1 MGGVLQGTFF
11 EHWLEQAREV
21 VWGAPLLILL
31 MGTGLY
37 LTFLLRGLQFRY
49 LGYAMKQV
57 LSEQKRGSRGDIS
70 QFEALMTTL
79 AGAIGTGSIVG
90 VATAV
95 SLGGLGALFWMWI
108 TAFVGMSTKYA
119 EGLLAVYYRV
129 ADERGEMVGGPMEY
143 IDRGLGWKWLAIIFC
158 IFGIGASFGTGNLVQ
173 VNSIAA
179 ALVHIVPI
187 SPWWIGL
194 FLSVCTALIL
204 IGGVKSIGRVAAILV
219 PVMAL
224 LYFFGGLLI
233 VCLHIEHVP
242 AALQNIFTNAFSGQ
256 AALGGFAGSSM
267 MLALQMG
274 VARGVFTTESGL
286 GISSIAAAAARTDA
300 PVRQAL
306 INMTGSLLVVI
317 TCTVTGLVIAVTE
330 RLGAYDLD
338 GNSLKGVDMVISAFS
353 DGFPFGHYIVILGLI
368 LFAYTTTIAWAY
380 YGEKCAEYLFGTKV
394 VMPFRLLYIL
404 LVIPGAAMHLTLVW
418 NVADL
423 MNGLLAIPN
432 LIGIIALSRVL
443 VKETNAFFKHSEENR
458 KHA

>member
-1 MGGVLQGTFF
+1 M
-11 EHWLEQAREV
+11 
-21 VWGAPLLILL
+21 WGPPLLVLL
-31 MGTGLY
+31 IGTGLY
-37 LTFLLRGLQFRY
+37 LTVLLRGLQFRHLY
-49 LGYAMKQV
+49 YALKQV
-57 LSEQKRGSRGDIS
+57 LAEQKRGSHGDIS

-95 SLGGLGALFWMWI
+95 SLGGIGALFWMWI
-108 TAFVGMSTKYA
+108 TAFIGMSTKYA
-119 EGLLAVYYRV
+119 EGLLAVHYRV

-143 IDRGLGWKWLAIIFC
+143 IDRGLGWRWLAVLFC
-158 IFGIGASFGTGNLVQ
+158 IFGVGASFGTGNLVQ
-173 VNSIAA
+173 VNSISA
-179 ALVHIVPI
+179 ALVHLVPI
-187 SPWWIGL
+187 SPWWIGVI
-194 FLSVCTALIL
+194 LSVCTGLIL

-233 VCLHIEHVP
+233 LVLHFNQIP
-242 AALQNIFTNAFSGQ
+242 QALMTIFTSAFSGQ

-274 VARGVFTTESGL
+274 VARGVFTTEAGL
-286 GISSIAAAAARTDA
+286 GISSIAAAAARTDS

-317 TCTVTGLVIAVTE
+317 TCTVTGLVIAVTN
-330 RLGAYDLD
+330 RLGALNVD
-338 GNSLKGVDMVISAFS
+338 GNPFAGADMVISAFS
-353 DGFPFGHYIVILGLI
+353 DGFPFGHYIVIMGLI

-380 YGEKCAEYLFGTKV
+380 YGEKCAEYLFGTRV
-394 VMPFRLLYIL
+394 VVPFRILYTL

-432 LIGIIALSRVL
+432 LIGIIALSHVL
-443 VKETNAFFKHSEENR
+443 VKETSRFFDHLEEGEN
-458 KHA
+458 HA